1 MTQTD
6 LLPPPAKPPH
16 RVRFRTF
23 RVLGALMVR
32 EMITRYGRS
41 WGGYLWAILEP
52 AGIVMV
58 LTLALGAF
66 LRHPPIGNSFALFYA
81 SGYLVFYFFHQI
93 ANQAGSAVSVN
104 RELLQLP
111 MVRPLDAVIA
121 RFILTFLTLICVAVL
136 IFGTLLVLTHNTVNI
151 ARVFRAMLA
160 VSVLGLGVGVT
171 NAVIFV
177 YVPVW
182 RQVWTMLT
190 APLMI
195 ISGTFFLFSSMP
207 SNIQKI
213 LIWNPLIHITGEMR
227 MAFYPTYRGD
237 YINLGYPIGVG
248 LALVVIGMALVLR
261 NQTALIEARS

>member
-6 LLPPPAKPPH
+6 ILPPPAKPPR

-41 WGGYLWAILEP
+41 WGGYMWAILEP

-66 LRHPPIGNSFALFYA
+66 LHRPPIGNSFALFYA

-93 ANQAGSAVSVN
+93 ANQSGTAVSVN
-104 RELLQLP
+104 RELMQLP
-111 MVRPLDAVIA
+111 MVRPLDAVIS

-136 IFGTLLVLTHNTVNI
+136 IFGVLIMTTHNTVDVG
-151 ARVFRAMLA
+151 RVFKALLA
-160 VSVLGLGVGVT
+160 VSVLGLGVGTT
-171 NAVIFV
+171 NAVIFTF
-177 YVPVW
+177 VPVW
-182 RQVWTMLT
+182 RQIWTMAT
-190 APLMI
+190 APLML
-195 ISGTFFLFSSMP
+195 ISGTFFMFSSMP
-207 SNIQKI
+207 RNIQN
-213 LIWNPLIHITGEMR
+213 LLTWNPLIHITGEMR

-237 YINLGYPIGVG
+237 YINLTYPIGVG

-261 NQTALIEARS
+261 NHTALIEAR

>member
-1 MTQTD
+1 MSQTD
-6 LLPPPAKPPH
+6 NTPPPAAPM
-16 RVRFRTF
+16 RRLRYRTF
-23 RVLGALMVR
+23 RVLGALMIR

-41 WGGYLWAILEP
+41 WGGYIWAILEP
-52 AGIVMV
+52 AGIVAV
-58 LTLALGAF
+58 LTLAMGAF
-66 LRHPPIGNSFALFYA
+66 LRHPPIGKSFALFYA
-81 SGYLVFYFFHQI
+81 SGYMVFYCFNNI
-93 ANQAGSAVSVN
+93 TNQSGTAVAVN

-121 RFILTFLTLICVAVL
+121 RFILTSLTLICVALL
-136 IFGTLLVLTHNTVNI
+136 IFGTILAFSHNGVDV
-151 ARVFRAMLA
+151 ARVLRALFA
-160 VSVLGLGVGVT
+160 VGILGLGIGTT
-171 NAVIFV
+171 NAVLFAF
-177 YVPVW
+177 VPVW
-182 RQVWTMLT
+182 RQIWTMLT

-237 YINLGYPIGVG
+237 YIDLGYPIGLG

-261 NQTALIEARS
+261 NATAIIEAR